1 MRGVASGARP
11 ARSSGSAPRAGR
23 ALETIRSRAS
33 RRGAAVR
40 VPRAGA
46 RGAGVD
52 DRAPGPRP
60 VVRPAARRRV
70 APAAPTALGPS
81 GASTPGAALADALGG
96 GGAVTKTTLNK
107 RKVGELRAELERA
120 GLSAEGKKP
129 ELVERVLAAIDARGE
144 PEVSAVDASSS
155 SSGSSSSATDSSGAS
170 DASASPAPPRQRT
183 MFNSRPASA
192 SSASS
197 AVSEDADSNFS
208 GMELT
213 FLGTSSGSP
222 SFTRNVSSY
231 ALRLTDEIWLFDC
244 GEATQ
249 HQLMR
254 SHLRYSKITR
264 IFITHMHGDHIFG
277 LPGLICALSG
287 SRAEQRRVHGKT
299 PDPLYITGPPG
310 IRDFVRAAVECSR
323 TALGLPL
330 VVTELTA
337 PGDGARGAGS
347 PDPVDPRMLRSQT
360 HLASDGR
367 CKMFLGERWPDNG
380 APEAPHFRDL
390 DAWRDASRVLPYWT
404 VHREFGRG
412 GHANNPRGNPSE
424 GGLVVRAA
432 PLRHPVPCFG
442 YVVDEPDQ
450 AGRMDVEKATALGLP
465 PGRLYK
471 KLKNG
476 ECVETPDGRVIR
488 PEQVLGPDRPG
499 RRLCLLGDTCDSVGV
514 ARLARGADVL
524 VHESTFEA
532 RKRDEALFK
541 GHSTSVM
548 AGEFARS
555 IAARTLLLTH
565 FSNRYGGA
573 FKDAT
578 ETDGSGGGRDGSVG
592 SRTSSPD
599 DLEGDDADAD
609 SDMALPERAPDDL
622 RAAAAEESN
631 AVTDLV
637 DEAARAKGD
646 RRVVAASDFFSFN
659 VQRRESF
666 DACDDQKGDRRALFR
681 GPDVSPRLEPPE
693 AARRRIDGGGGGG
706 YGSQRAN
713 GAANAHGYANGH
725 HRGPVR
731 GRGVGYRGGGD
742 ASGPAG
748 APRDFDRHDRR
759 GGGGVGYRGDAYDA
773 RRQRGSSRGGPGTR
787 GGFERGRAGAAGGGG
802 RRAGEVEGGPI
813 REGGAGSGARGAGR
827 AGVFGDD
834 GGASIDSSAFVRDF
848 NASRE

>member
-1 MRGVASGARP
+1 M
-11 ARSSGSAPRAGR
+11 
-23 ALETIRSRAS
+23 
-33 RRGAAVR
+33 
-40 VPRAGA
+40 
-46 RGAGVD
+46 
-52 DRAPGPRP
+52 
-60 VVRPAARRRV
+60 
-70 APAAPTALGPS
+70 
-81 GASTPGAALADALGG
+81 
-96 GGAVTKTTLNK
+96 TKTTLNK

-129 ELVERVLAAIDARGE
+129 ELVERVLAAIDARGV

-337 PGDGARGAGS
+337 PGDGARGPGS

-390 DAWRDASRVLPYWT
+390 DAWRDASRLLPYWT

-514 ARLARGADVL
+514 AALARGADVL

-573 FKDAT
+573 FKDAS
-578 ETDGSGGGRDGSVG
+578 ETDGSVG

-609 SDMALPERAPDDL
+609 SDMALPSAP
-622 RAAAAEESN
+622 
-631 AVTDLV
+631 
-637 DEAARAKGD
+637 
-646 RRVVAASDFFSFN
+646 RR
-659 VQRRESF
+659 
-666 DACDDQKGDRRALFR
+666 
-681 GPDVSPRLEPPE
+681 PR
-693 AARRRIDGGGGGG
+693 GGGGGVERG
-706 YGSQRAN
+706 
-713 GAANAHGYANGH
+713 HG
-725 HRGPVR
+725 PR
-731 GRGVGYRGGGD
+731 GRGRSRQGRPPRRRRQRFLQLQRPAPRILRRVRRPKGRPPSALPRAGRVAAARTPGGGAEENRRRRRRGVRKPTRQRGGERARVRERSPSGTG
-742 ASGPAG
+742 SRTRGRVPRRRRRVRTRRGPAG
-748 APRDFDRHDRR
+748 LRPPRLTGRR
-759 GGGGVGYRGDAYDA
+759 RDGVSGGRVRRAEAEGIVA
-773 RRQRGSSRGGPGTR
+773 RRPGA
-787 GGFERGRAGAAGGGG
+787 GAFERGRGGATGGGG

-813 REGGAGSGARGAGR
+813 REGSAGSGARGAGR